1 MVEISGQDV
10 VYTVLAAFL
19 AAVLTAVAEF
29 LHWRRIKRLN
39 ILAFG
44 PGGRPAKW
52 VYLVSPLRV
61 LATGALVWSLMT
73 LMFLSPRTQT
83 PGGNKPISFEK
94 LKHIVLVLDVSP
106 SMRLQDAG
114 VEGAQSRMVRAREV
128 MESYFRRIPMNEYRV
143 TVLATYTK
151 SLPVV
156 EDTKDLAVVE
166 NVLDDLP
173 MHFAFVPGETNLFS
187 GIQGAVD
194 VARGWRPRS
203 TTVVLVSDG
212 DTVPSTGMPKMPPS
226 VADVLVVGVGDP
238 VNGSFLNGRN
248 SRQDVSTL
256 RQIAVR
262 LKGVYHNGNDRH
274 LPTELVKRLTSS
286 ANGEGTFSWGVRE
299 WALALV
305 VVSALLLNIIPLML
319 HYFGTTWQPGIRFAR
334 RVPRVAIDN
343 GAWRTQNEVVGA
355 NQESVDP
362 SAAIMA
368 YIDFDAGFVRNSN
381 VP

>member
-1 MVEISGQDV
+1 MVEISSQDV
-10 VYTVLAAFL
+10 VYCLLAAFL
-19 AAVLTAVAEF
+19 AAVLTGVAEF
-29 LHWRRIKRLN
+29 LHWRRIRRLR
-39 ILAFG
+39 ILVFG
-44 PGGRPAKW
+44 PGGHPSTW

-61 LATGALVWSLMT
+61 VATSALAWALMT
-73 LMFLSPRTQT
+73 LMLLAPRTQT
-83 PGGNKPISFEK
+83 PGGNKPLSFEK

-114 VEGAQSRMVRAREV
+114 VDGEQSRMVRAREV

-143 TVLATYTK
+143 TVLATYTN

-156 EDTKDLAVVE
+156 EDTKDISVVE
-166 NVLDDLP
+166 NVLNDLP

-226 VADVLVVGVGDP
+226 VADVLVVGIGDP

-262 LKGVYHNGNDRH
+262 LRGVYHNGNDRH
-274 LPTELVKRLTSS
+274 LPTELLKRFTTS
-286 ANGEGTFSWGVRE
+286 ANGEEEFSWSLRE
-299 WALALV
+299 WALAALV
-305 VVSALLLNIIPLML
+305 ASALVLNIIPLIL
-319 HYFGTTWQPGIRFAR
+319 HYFGTTWQPGIR
-334 RVPRVAIDN
+334 
-343 GAWRTQNEVVGA
+343 
-355 NQESVDP
+355 
-362 SAAIMA
+362 
-368 YIDFDAGFVRNSN
+368 
-381 VP
+381 

>member
-1 MVEISGQDV
+1 MVEISSQDV
-10 VYTVLAAFL
+10 VYCLLAAFV
-19 AAVLTAVAEF
+19 AAVLTGVAEF
-29 LHWRRIKRLN
+29 LHWRRIRRLR

-44 PGGRPAKW
+44 PGGCPSTW

-61 LATGALVWSLMT
+61 VATGALAWSLMT
-73 LMFLSPRTQT
+73 LMLLAPRTQT
-83 PGGNKPISFEK
+83 PGGNKPLSFEK

-114 VEGAQSRMVRAREV
+114 VDGEQSRMVRAREV
-128 MESYFRRIPMNEYRV
+128 MGSYFRRIPMNEYRV
-143 TVLATYTK
+143 TVLATYTN

-156 EDTKDLAVVE
+156 EDTKDISVVE
-166 NVLDDLP
+166 NVLNDLP

-226 VADVLVVGVGDP
+226 VADVLVVGIGDP

-262 LKGVYHNGNDRH
+262 LRGVYHNGNDRH
-274 LPTELVKRLTSS
+274 LPTELLKRFTIS
-286 ANGEGTFSWGVRE
+286 ANGAEEFSWSLRE
-299 WALALV
+299 WALAALV
-305 VVSALLLNIIPLML
+305 ASALVLNIIPLIL
-319 HYFGTTWQPGIRFAR
+319 HYFGTTWQPGIR
-334 RVPRVAIDN
+334 
-343 GAWRTQNEVVGA
+343 
-355 NQESVDP
+355 
-362 SAAIMA
+362 
-368 YIDFDAGFVRNSN
+368 
-381 VP
+381 

>member
-1 MVEISGQDV
+1 MVEISSQDV
-10 VYTVLAAFL
+10 VYCLLAAFV
-19 AAVLTAVAEF
+19 AAVLTGVAEF
-29 LHWRRIKRLN
+29 LHWRRIRRLR

-44 PGGRPAKW
+44 PGGHPSTW

-61 LATGALVWSLMT
+61 VATGALAWSLMT
-73 LMFLSPRTQT
+73 LMLLAPRTQT
-83 PGGNKPISFEK
+83 PGGNKPLSFEK

-114 VEGAQSRMVRAREV
+114 VDGEQSRMVRAREV

-143 TVLATYTK
+143 TVLATYTN

-156 EDTKDLAVVE
+156 EDTRDISVVE
-166 NVLDDLP
+166 NVLNDLP

-226 VADVLVVGVGDP
+226 VADVLVVGIGDP

-262 LKGVYHNGNDRH
+262 LRGVYHNGNDRH
-274 LPTELVKRLTSS
+274 LPTELLKRFTTS
-286 ANGEGTFSWGVRE
+286 ANGEEEFSWSLRE
-299 WALALV
+299 WALAALV
-305 VVSALLLNIIPLML
+305 ASALVLNIIPLIL
-319 HYFGTTWQPGIRFAR
+319 HYFGTTWQPGIR
-334 RVPRVAIDN
+334 
-343 GAWRTQNEVVGA
+343 
-355 NQESVDP
+355 
-362 SAAIMA
+362 
-368 YIDFDAGFVRNSN
+368 
-381 VP
+381 

>member
-1 MVEISGQDV
+1 MVEISSQDV
-10 VYTVLAAFL
+10 VYCLLAAFV
-19 AAVLTAVAEF
+19 AAVLTGVAEF
-29 LHWRRIKRLN
+29 LHWRRIRRLR

-44 PGGRPAKW
+44 PGGHPSTW

-61 LATGALVWSLMT
+61 VATGALAWSLMT
-73 LMFLSPRTQT
+73 LMLLAPRTQT
-83 PGGNKPISFEK
+83 PGGNKPLSFEK

-114 VEGAQSRMVRAREV
+114 VDGEQSRMVRAREV

-143 TVLATYTK
+143 TVLATYTN

-156 EDTKDLAVVE
+156 EDTRDISVVE
-166 NVLDDLP
+166 NVLNDLP

-226 VADVLVVGVGDP
+226 VADVLVVGIGDP

-262 LKGVYHNGNDRH
+262 LRGVYHNGNGRH
-274 LPTELVKRLTSS
+274 LPTELLKRFTTS
-286 ANGEGTFSWGVRE
+286 ANGEEEFSWSLRE
-299 WALALV
+299 WALAALV
-305 VVSALLLNIIPLML
+305 ASALVLNIIPLIL
-319 HYFGTTWQPGIRFAR
+319 HYFGTTWQPGIR
-334 RVPRVAIDN
+334 
-343 GAWRTQNEVVGA
+343 
-355 NQESVDP
+355 
-362 SAAIMA
+362 
-368 YIDFDAGFVRNSN
+368 
-381 VP
+381 

>member
-1 MVEISGQDV
+1 MVEISEQDV
-10 VYTVLAAFL
+10 VYCVL
-19 AAVLTAVAEF
+19 AAVLAATLTAAAEF
-29 LHWRRIKRLN
+29 LHWRRIQRLK

-44 PGGRPAKW
+44 PGGRPSKW
-52 VYLVSPLRV
+52 VYLVGPLRV
-61 LATGALVWSLMT
+61 LATGALAWSLMT
-73 LMFLSPRTQT
+73 LMLLSPRTQT
-83 PGGNKPISFEK
+83 PGSDKPVSFEK
-94 LKHIVLVLDVSP
+94 LKHIILVLDVSP

-114 VEGAQSRMVRAREV
+114 VEGEQSRMVRAREV
-128 MESYFRRIPMNEYRV
+128 MESYFRRIPINEYRV

-166 NVLDDLP
+166 NVLNDLP

-226 VADVLVVGVGDP
+226 VSDVLVVGVGDP

-256 RQIAVR
+256 RQIALR

-274 LPTELVKRLTSS
+274 LPTELIKRLTTS
-286 ANGEGTFSWGVRE
+286 ANGEETFSWSVRE
-299 WALALV
+299 WALAALL
-305 VVSALLLNIIPLML
+305 VSALLLNIIPVIL

-334 RVPRVAIDN
+334 GAQRVALDN
-343 GAWRTQNEVVGA
+343 DSRRHQDNSISTNQRTL
-355 NQESVDP
+355 DP
-362 SAAIMA
+362 SASKMA
-368 YIDFDAGFVRNSN
+368 
-381 VP
+381 